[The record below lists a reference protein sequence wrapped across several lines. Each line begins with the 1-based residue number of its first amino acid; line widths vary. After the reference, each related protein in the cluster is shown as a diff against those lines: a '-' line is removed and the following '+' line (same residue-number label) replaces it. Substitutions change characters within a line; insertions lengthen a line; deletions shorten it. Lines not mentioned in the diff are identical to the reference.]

1 MTARRPRSTQ
11 IGRICSVGVESRGV
25 GAGLAI
31 LRPVPRTRIPDE
43 ILSLAHDRAAARGAQ
58 DWAAADRIRA
68 EIEAAGWKVVDRGTD
83 FALEPAH
90 PPTVADGDAI
100 LYGSSESVP
109 SRLAEPAT
117 SVATVV
123 LVATDWPADLERAMA
138 GLRAHAP
145 AGTSIVVVADGPS
158 PDQATALPAEDAVV
172 EVVRTSERLGT
183 AAAWN
188 IGIRRASGSI
198 VVILDTSVEAT
209 GDEITPLVGALDD
222 PTIGVAGGFGIAS
235 ADLRSFEDAPA
246 GDVTAIEGYV
256 LAFRRDD
263 AAARGPLD
271 ERFRFYRNLD
281 IWWSLVLRDEGEVSP
296 PRRAL
301 AVPLPATRHEHRGW
315 TALAEAERD
324 RLSKRNFYRIIDR
337 FGWRRDLATG

>member
-1 MTARRPRSTQ
+1 
-11 IGRICSVGVESRGV
+11 
-25 GAGLAI
+25 
-31 LRPVPRTRIPDE
+31 VPRTRIPDE

-68 EIEAAGWKVVDRGTD
+68 EIEAAGWRIVDRGTD

-90 PPTVADGDAI
+90 PPTVADGEAI

-123 LVATDWPADLERAMA
+123 LVAADWPADLERAVA
-138 GLRAHAP
+138 ALRAHAP
-145 AGTSIVVVADGPS
+145 VGSSIVVVADGAS
-158 PDQATALPAEDAVV
+158 PDQASALPAADAGL

-188 IGIRRASGSI
+188 IGIRRASGSV
-198 VVILDTSVEAT
+198 VVILDTSIEPT
-209 GDEITPLVGALDD
+209 GDVVTPLVALLDD
-222 PTIGVAGGFGIAS
+222 PTVGVAGGFGIAS

-246 GDVTAIEGYV
+246 GDVTAIEGYA

-281 IWWSLVLRDEGEVSP
+281 IWWSLVLRDEGEGSP
-296 PRRAL
+296 PRRAVT
-301 AVPLPATRHEHRGW
+301 VPLPVTRHEHRGW
-315 TALAEAERD
+315 TSLPESERD